1 MSGIRVIKTEYE
13 RCEPVGRELL
23 RKAKDAQAYRKNW
36 ADKEV
41 GQAAK
46 EAATH
51 LAGIARGRVSI
62 TIDSSDYDRIFGKKR
77 RSNAA

>member
-1 MSGIRVIKTEYE
+1 MNDVRITKTEYE
-13 RCEPVGRELL
+13 RCEPVGRALTQ
-23 RKAKDAQAYRKNW
+23 KAKEAQAYRKEW
-36 ADKEV
+36 ANKEI

-62 TIDSSDYDRIFGKKR
+62 TIDPSDYERIFGKKGKKC
-77 RSNAA
+77 